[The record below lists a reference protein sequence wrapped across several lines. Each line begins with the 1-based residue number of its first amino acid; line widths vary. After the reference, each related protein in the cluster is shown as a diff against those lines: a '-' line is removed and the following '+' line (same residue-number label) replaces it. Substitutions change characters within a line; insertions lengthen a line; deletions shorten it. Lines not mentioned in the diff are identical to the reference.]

1 MNRFHSLIL
10 AGTASLALTSIAHSQ
25 TACDTPLDIALP
37 AQCAEITVSHPV
49 EGLVNFRE
57 LTTPDNGI
65 RPGLLFRSDQLD
77 ALTDADLALLSDK
90 AIETVVDLRAADEL
104 ETHPNRHI
112 PSVDFTANLPIG
124 ADPAN
129 IERIMPLEIGL
140 QIRPMWFDGKF
151 DEIDQLLAEHNVDL
165 RQIRK
170 DRYQDFATDFNPQV
184 SRFLHLLTNADNFP
198 MVFHCAGGKDRTGYM
213 AAVTLLI
220 LGYTKDD
227 VMRDYLATNVYT
239 YAELEKL
246 VGHGPASLRPAF
258 GAHPEQ
264 IQAALQ
270 AIQDGFGSF
279 ESYRRDIL
287 NISDEEVMIIRQ
299 NLLTDG

>member
-1 MNRFHSLIL
+1 MTHFRNLLL
-10 AGTASLALTSIAHSQ
+10 AGTATLALTSPLQAENACA
-25 TACDTPLDIALP
+25 TALDIALP
-37 AQCAEITVSHPV
+37 ENCAQIPVTNPV

-65 RPGLLFRSDQLD
+65 RAGLLFRSDQLD
-77 ALTDADLALLSDK
+77 ALTAADLTYLSDQ
-90 AIETVVDLRAADEL
+90 AIETIVDLRAPDEL
-104 ETHPNRHI
+104 DSHPNKHI

-140 QIRPMWFDGKF
+140 QIRPLWFEGKF
-151 DEIDQLLAEHNVDL
+151 DEIDQLLTDHNVDL
-165 RQIRK
+165 RQIRIE
-170 DRYQDFATDFNPQV
+170 RYQDFATDFNPQV

-198 MVFHCAGGKDRTGYM
+198 LVFHCAGGKDRTGYM
-213 AAVTLLI
+213 AAVTLLV
-220 LGYTKDD
+220 LGYSKED
-227 VMRDYLATNVYT
+227 VMRDYLATNIYT

-264 IQAALQ
+264 ILAALE
-270 AIQDGFGSF
+270 AIEQGFGSF
-279 ESYRRDIL
+279 DSYLTDVL
-287 NISDEEVMIIRQ
+287 NISAQDITAIRQ
-299 NLLTDG
+299 NLLVNG